1 MQMNMEIDHTCGSI
15 CNMNG
20 DFDIFVYDD
29 FFKEE
34 IQKEIWEKMMR
45 PKWSFTGG
53 GKINRFWHMDGLEKE
68 KYFSEYLYGIICK
81 KLNKKFS
88 SIGRIYANGQTAGQ
102 NGSLHSDDGEITF
115 LYYANLEWKIQYL
128 GHLMFIDLEKDE
140 IIKTI
145 SYKPNRAVL
154 FPANIKHF
162 SQAPHSKLFN
172 DVRVSLAY
180 KFYM

>member
-1 MQMNMEIDHTCGSI
+1 MNTEIDHTCGTI
-15 CNMNG
+15 CNMSPN
-20 DFDIFVYDD
+20 ISVYDN
-29 FFKEE
+29 FFEEE
-34 IQKEIWEKMMR
+34 IQNEIWEKMMR

-53 GKINRFWHMDGLEKE
+53 GTINRFWHMDGLEKE
-68 KYFSEYLYGIICK
+68 KYFSEYLYEIICK
-81 KLNKKFS
+81 KLDKRFT

-102 NGSLHSDDGEITF
+102 NGSIHSDDGETTF

-128 GHLMFIDLEKDE
+128 GHLMFIDLENDE
-140 IIKTI
+140 IIKTV

-162 SQAPHSKLFN
+162 AQAPNSKFFN